1 MDEVWKGRFY
11 TIPFL
16 YVGTWRRIMFPETGS
31 NIPFTIENYAFVDQ
45 FGRETVSWI
54 RTFQISS
61 NPAVRRLHD
70 LQRRSTAGSS
80 TISARTSIWPSTSI
94 SRSMMREVS
103 AFVPAPSGSMK
114 A

>member
-1 MDEVWKGRFY
+1 
-11 TIPFL
+11 
-16 YVGTWRRIMFPETGS
+16 MFPETGS

-54 RTFQISS
+54 RTFRVSPD
-61 NPAVRRLHD
+61 PAVRRLHD
-70 LQRRSTAGSS
+70 LQRSVTAGSS

-94 SRSMMREVS
+94 SRSMRRAVC
-103 AFVPAPSGSMK
+103 AFVPAPSGSTK